1 MTRTFRIKQN
11 KLPDMPAMMVRTV
24 QALIELGGSASISE
38 LDDKVSE
45 LEGVT
50 EAELTLVMNNDKRP
64 RFNYFCAW
72 TRTFLKKADIATNSA
87 RGVWVLSSKKSL
99 KFDQKAAEEAYKR
112 INKEENYKSK
122 QRAEENNQ
130 LDSNDSIPE
139 DETTE
144 WKQHLL
150 NAVSSMAAS
159 EFEKLSQRLLREAG
173 FIRVEVRGQSG
184 DGGIDGVGI
193 LRMNLISFQVY
204 FQCKKWSQTVGAK
217 EIRDFRGALQGR
229 ADKGLFITT
238 SSFSKP
244 AVIEATRDGAIPI
257 DLIDGERLTDLLK
270 EYRLGVSV
278 ELIEDVNV
286 HTEWFKTLQ
295 Y

>member
-1 MTRTFRIKQN
+1 MARTFSIKAN
-11 KLPDMPAMMVRTV
+11 KLPNMPAMMVRTV
-24 QALIELGGSASISE
+24 QALVELGGSASISE

-50 EAELTLVMNNDKRP
+50 EDELTLLMNNDKRP

-72 TRTFLKKADIATNSA
+72 TRTFLKKADIATNST
-87 RGVWVLSSKKSL
+87 RGVWVLSSKKFQEFDL
-99 KFDQKAAEEAYKR
+99 KTAEETYKK
-112 INKEENYKSK
+112 INKQETYKSK
-122 QRAEENNQ
+122 KRAEAKNQ
-130 LDSNDSIPE
+130 NSEIEEILE
-139 DETTE
+139 DEANE

-150 NAVSSMAAS
+150 NAVSSMTAS
-159 EFEKLSQRLLREAG
+159 DFEKLSQRLLREAG

-204 FQCKKWSQTVGAK
+204 FQCKKWNQTVGAR

-229 ADKGLFITT
+229 AAKGLFITT
-238 SSFSKP
+238 SNFSKQ
-244 AVIEATRDGAIPI
+244 AVDEATRDGAIPI
-257 DLIDGERLTDLLK
+257 DLIDGERLTELLK

-278 ELIEDVNV
+278 EQIEAVNV
-286 HTEWFKTLQ
+286 ETTWFQSL
-295 Y
+295 